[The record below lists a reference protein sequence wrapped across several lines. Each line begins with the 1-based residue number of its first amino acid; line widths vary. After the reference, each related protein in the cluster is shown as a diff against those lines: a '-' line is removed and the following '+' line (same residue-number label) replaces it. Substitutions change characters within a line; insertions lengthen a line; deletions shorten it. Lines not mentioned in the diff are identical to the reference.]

1 MRRIRTLLVC
11 AVWLL
16 CTTAQAQWQWL
27 DKSGRKVYSDQ
38 PPPADIPLKN
48 ILKQPRAAGLAPAA
62 AAAPAQPASAA
73 AAPAAATPRLRDD
86 DEDLQ
91 TWKKKAD
98 AQAQAKIKAEAE
110 RVATLKASNCEKARA
125 NQALMDSGVR
135 VSITNA
141 KGEREILDDAARAA
155 EARKIRVVIEANC
168 K

>member
-16 CTTAQAQWQWL
+16 CSTAQAQWQWL

-38 PPPADIPLKN
+38 PPPADIPVKN
-48 ILKQPRAAGLAPAA
+48 ILKQPRSAGAAA

-73 AAPAAATPRLRDD
+73 SAPAAAAPRLRDD

-91 TWKKKAD
+91 ARKKKAD
-98 AQAQAKIKAEAE
+98 AEAQAKVKAEAE
-110 RVATLKASNCEKARA
+110 SVAKLKASNCEKARA
-125 NQALMDSGVR
+125 NQALMESGVR

-155 EARKIRVVIEANC
+155 EAKKIRTVIEANC